1 MMRIRTRETPSAS
14 FETLS
19 RLAGIAREAGRTV
32 MTFYG
37 RPSGVEQK
45 GSLGP
50 VTDAD
55 RASHRIIVDALRNWD
70 RTVPI
75 VSEEDG
81 VADYATRCRWTRFW
95 LVDPLDGTKEFLNGD
110 NDFTVNIA
118 LIERDQPVAG
128 VVFAPAAD
136 IIYVAARGLGAWRHV
151 GVGPAERLQ
160 SAPPRPGQALRVVES
175 RSHRSEALDRFLET
189 LPVAE
194 RVPVG
199 SSLKFCRVAE
209 GRADLYARMSPIME
223 WDTAAGDCIYRY
235 SGAGAERPS
244 PLRYN
249 GPELRFPQFVIG
261 VDASYLVQKVAS

>member
-1 MMRIRTRETPSAS
+1 MKHSHARDTPAAS

-19 RLAGIAREAGRTV
+19 RLAGIAREAGHAV

-37 RPSGVEQK
+37 TPSGVEQI

-50 VTDAD
+50 VSDAD
-55 RASHRIIVDALRNWD
+55 RASNRIIIDALRSWD

-75 VSEEDG
+75 VSEEAD

-95 LVDPLDGTKEFLNGD
+95 LVDPLDGTKEFLRGD
-110 NDFTVNIA
+110 PDFTVNIA
-118 LIERDQPVAG
+118 LIEGAQPVAG

-136 IIYVAARGLGAWRHV
+136 IMYVAARGLGAWRHA
-151 GVGPAERLQ
+151 GLGPAERLK
-160 SAPPRPGQALRVVES
+160 SEPPLPGQALRVVES
-175 RSHRSEALDRFLET
+175 RSHRSEALDCFLAS
-189 LPVAE
+189 LPVSE
-194 RVPVG
+194 RVAVG

-235 SGAGAERPS
+235 SGASGERPS

-261 VDASYLVQKVAS
+261 VDANHFDRQVTS